1 MSGMSARTAN
11 EPLPRRIVLTIA
23 ALGLASGIPYQMV
36 NDALSAWLSDA
47 KVPVEAI
54 GLLGLATLPYGL
66 KFLWAPLLDARR
78 FPLLAALGRRRS
90 WLLSMQTACALLIV
104 ALAVSVARAVAAEP
118 IHSSPDFPNI
128 RLDLLLVGGVALLLA
143 LCSATLDIVVD
154 AFRADAVPRHWLGAG
169 ASAYVVG
176 YRMAMVLAGA
186 GVLLLPSYI
195 GWPAAFALAAALL
208 ALPALATLWV
218 VEPVG
223 GTAVSFVESVT
234 VPLVDLWQRFG
245 RSLIPL
251 GIFVLFYRLPD
262 MAASRMVMPFL
273 IQDLGFTTE
282 EIGLL
287 RQFGGALVTIVGA
300 LVGGLSVQRFGVTRC
315 LVVFGILQA
324 ASNGGYLWLGA
335 AGHSIAVFC
344 TAVAIENFCNGL
356 VAAVFVAYLM
366 SLCNPRTSATQYA
379 LFTGIM
385 FLAAAIAAAP
395 GGYLVR
401 EIGYPGFFLIT
412 IAAGIP
418 GVALIWVVAPLSKH
432 IPAQPN

>member
-1 MSGMSARTAN
+1 MSARTAN

-47 KVPVEAI
+47 KVSVEAI

-78 FPLLAALGRRRS
+78 FPVLAALGRRRS
-90 WLLSMQTACALLIV
+90 WLLAMQIACALLIV
-104 ALAVSVARAVAAEP
+104 VLAITLARAVAAGP
-118 IHSSPDFPNI
+118 SHHWLDFPNS
-128 RLDLLLVGGVALLLA
+128 RLVLLAVGGVTLLLA

-154 AFRADAVPRHWLGAG
+154 AYRADAVPRHWLGAG

-195 GWPAAFALAAALL
+195 GWPTAFALAAALL
-208 ALPALATLWV
+208 LLPMLATMRV
-218 VEPVG
+218 GEPV
-223 GTAVSFVESVT
+223 ASAPLSFMESVT
-234 VPLVDLWQRFG
+234 LPLVDMWQRFG

-251 GIFVLFYRLPD
+251 GIFVLLYRLPD

-273 IQDLGFTTE
+273 IQSLGFTTAQ
-282 EIGLL
+282 IGLL

-315 LVVFGILQA
+315 LVIFGLLQA
-324 ASNGGYLWLGA
+324 ASNGGYLWLDS

-356 VAAVFVAYLM
+356 VSAVFVAYLM

-379 LFTGIM
+379 LFSGIM

-432 IPAQPN
+432 TPAQPN